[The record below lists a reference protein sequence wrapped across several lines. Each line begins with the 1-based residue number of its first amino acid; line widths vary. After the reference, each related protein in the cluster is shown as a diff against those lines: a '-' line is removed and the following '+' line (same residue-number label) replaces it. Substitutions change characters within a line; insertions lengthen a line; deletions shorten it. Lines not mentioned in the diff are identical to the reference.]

1 MERLRILI
9 TNHRLAA
16 RGGTELYVRD
26 IAVALQERG
35 HSVAVYTS
43 STPGAVAEE
52 LRAATIPVVR
62 DPAALGEAPDVI
74 HGQHHLDTMTALL
87 AFPGVPAVSVCH
99 GWLPWIEAPPRFPRV
114 RRYVAVDAV
123 CRDRLVLENG
133 IPPERVHT
141 LLNFVDLSRFPAR
154 APLPARPR
162 RALVFSGYTRSGGG
176 YVAAVRA
183 ACERE
188 GIRLDVVGAGEG
200 NTTADPG
207 RLMAGYDVV
216 FAKGRS
222 ALEALAV
229 GASVVPCDAAGM
241 GPLVTSANWRRLRTL
256 NFGIRVLRSPVT
268 EEGVRERLRRF
279 DAEDAARVSAA
290 IRASSG
296 HWRTVDEL
304 VEVYRAA
311 IDEERAAPS
320 QPADELRAASAYL
333 RSLTPRFH
341 ERSLL
346 VSLLRRTP
354 VGPAVRAA
362 LAARALFGG
371 HSDLLERLDRAL
383 GARL

>member
-1 MERLRILI
+1 MKRLRVLI

-26 IAVALQERG
+26 IAMALQERG

-43 STPGAVAEE
+43 TPGALAAE
-52 LRAATIPVVR
+52 LRAATIPVVD

-74 HGQHHLDTMTALL
+74 HGQHHLDTMAALL

-133 IPPERVHT
+133 IAPERVHT

-154 APLPARPR
+154 PPLPARPR
-162 RALVFSGYTRSGGG
+162 RALVFSGYTRGGG
-176 YVAAVRA
+176 FVPPIRA

-188 GIRLDVVGAGEG
+188 GIRLDVVGVGEG
-200 NTTADPG
+200 NTTGDPG
-207 RLMAGYDVV
+207 RLLAGYDVV

-229 GASVVPCDAAGM
+229 GAAVIPCDAAGM
-241 GPLVTSANWRRLRTL
+241 GPLVTSGNWRRLRTL
-256 NFGIRVLRSPVT
+256 NFGVRTLRSAVT
-268 EEGVRERLRRF
+268 EAGVRERLRLF
-279 DAEDAARVSAA
+279 DTDDAARVSAA
-290 IRASSG
+290 IRASAG
-296 HWRTVDEL
+296 HWLTVDEL

-311 IDEERAAPS
+311 IADERAAPS
-320 QPADELRAASAYL
+320 DPADELRAASAYL

-354 VGPAVRAA
+354 IGSAIRAA
-362 LAARALFGG
+362 LAA
-371 HSDLLERLDRAL
+371 HSVLGRESTLLARLDRAL
-383 GARL
+383 GDRE